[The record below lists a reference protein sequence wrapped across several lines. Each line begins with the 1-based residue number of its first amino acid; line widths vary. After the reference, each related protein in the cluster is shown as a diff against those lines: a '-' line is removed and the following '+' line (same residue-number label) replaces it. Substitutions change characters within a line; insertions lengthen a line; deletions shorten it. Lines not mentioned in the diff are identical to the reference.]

1 VYPALWTP
9 TDASGAVDGPL
20 LEAQMAFLRAA
31 GVDGLMVLGSTGE
44 FVHLELTVREEVLR
58 KVGEWA
64 AGWPVLA
71 NCSDIHPGRV
81 ARLGRVAR
89 ETGAAAISLL
99 PPWFFPYSDEDVVEH
114 LVRGAEAAGLP
125 LVLYNFPERTG
136 HRLRLEMIEAVCD
149 RVRVVG
155 IKQSG
160 SDFGYHRDLAA
171 LGQARGF
178 TVITGADT
186 RVREA
191 YALGARG
198 VVSGLSNAAPEW
210 VVGTYRCTGTPALE
224 AEVEMWETNLRKLSA
239 AVSGLTFPMDVSAAM
254 IARGRPVGVEK
265 AAWSKATRER
275 HASAVEAA
283 REVFGPLA
291 GALGVG

>member
-1 VYPALWTP
+1 
-9 TDASGAVDGPL
+9 
-20 LEAQMAFLRAA
+20 
-31 GVDGLMVLGSTGE
+31 
-44 FVHLELTVREEVLR
+44 VHLELAVREEVLR
-58 KVGEWA
+58 RVGEWA